1 MHMDMQNRE
10 LEEGTG
16 VTRNMVVSLSD
27 TVSNAVPMIN

>member
-10 LEEGTG
+10 LEDGAG